1 MAVRCPA
8 RASSKKSFRWITCSV
23 TAEQAHQDGRGV
35 PAQRV
40 SEPGRRP
47 VDLPLAG
54 LAAELGDDLGDLGR
68 PGGADRMPL
77 GLEAAGRVDRELASE
92 AGPALLGREAA
103 GAGLEEAEALG
114 GHDLGDGEAVVQ
126 LHYVDVRGSLARL
139 PVGPLRGALG
149 GGDAREVA
157 LLLHE

>member
-8 RASSKKSFRWITCSV
+8 RASSKKSFRWITRSV

-40 SEPGRRP
+40 GEPGRRP

-68 PGGADRMPL
+68 PGRADRMPL
-77 GLEAAGRVDRELASE
+77 RLEAAGRVGAELASG
-92 AGPALLGREAA
+92 ARASTYGRA
-103 GAGLEEAEALG
+103 
-114 GHDLGDGEAVVQ
+114 
-126 LHYVDVRGSLARL
+126 
-139 PVGPLRGALG
+139 
-149 GGDAREVA
+149 
-157 LLLHE
+157 